1 MHFRGAESARD
12 WLCVTIVLSI
22 KEPAS
27 LGKQAIEQTAGCCV
41 TRIVQWCL
49 SLAVLIAKR
58 SNVFQSWVGVGMRG
72 TGGGVGGAWE
82 RGGVG
87 NEMTSLSTLQ
97 HVRRAMKRNVRV
109 ITTIMMMMIMMM
121 IIIITVS

>member
-1 MHFRGAESARD
+1 MIWGPVGESDVRANKMTSGDRKRLTTMHFRGADSARD

-82 RGGVG
+82 RGGG
-87 NEMTSLSTLQ
+87 GWE
-97 HVRRAMKRNVRV
+97 
-109 ITTIMMMMIMMM
+109 
-121 IIIITVS
+121 

>member
-49 SLAVLIAKR
+49 SLAVLIAKP
-58 SNVFQSWVGVGMRG
+58 SIVFQSWVGVGMRG
-72 TGGGVGGAWE
+72 TGGVRGKGGW
-82 RGGVG
+82 GVG

-109 ITTIMMMMIMMM
+109 ITTMVMMMMMMM
-121 IIIITVS
+121 IIIIIITVL

>member
-58 SNVFQSWVGVGMRG
+58 RIVFLLGVGLGMRG
-72 TGGGVGGAWE
+72 TGAGRGGPGETGVGGGE
-82 RGGVG
+82 
-87 NEMTSLSTLQ
+87 
-97 HVRRAMKRNVRV
+97 
-109 ITTIMMMMIMMM
+109 
-121 IIIITVS
+121 

>member
-58 SNVFQSWVGVGMRG
+58 RIVFLLGVGLGMRG
-72 TGGGVGGAWE
+72 TGAGRGGPGETGVGG
-82 RGGVG
+82 G
-87 NEMTSLSTLQ
+87 NEMTSLSTLLN
-97 HVRRAMKRNVRV
+97 VRRAMERNVRV
-109 ITTIMMMMIMMM
+109 ITTI
-121 IIIITVS
+121 

>member
-1 MHFRGAESARD
+1 MLMCIRTFSSDLGPVGESDVRANKTTSGDRKRLTTMHFRGAESARD

-72 TGGGVGGAWE
+72 EWRGVGGDVGK
-82 RGGVG
+82 GGWG
-87 NEMTSLSTLQ
+87 
-97 HVRRAMKRNVRV
+97 MK
-109 ITTIMMMMIMMM
+109 
-121 IIIITVS
+121 

>member
-27 LGKQAIEQTAGCCV
+27 LGKQAIEQTAGYCV

-58 SNVFQSWVGVGMRG
+58 RIVFLLGVGLGMRG
-72 TGGGVGGAWE
+72 TGAGGGGPGETGVGGGE
-82 RGGVG
+82 
-87 NEMTSLSTLQ
+87 
-97 HVRRAMKRNVRV
+97 
-109 ITTIMMMMIMMM
+109 
-121 IIIITVS
+121 

>member
-1 MHFRGAESARD
+1 MHFRGAESALD

-27 LGKQAIEQTAGCCV
+27 HGKQAIEQTAGYCV

-58 SNVFQSWVGVGMRG
+58 RIGFLLGVGLGMRG
-72 TGGGVGGAWE
+72 TGAGGGGPGETGVGG
-82 RGGVG
+82 
-87 NEMTSLSTLQ
+87 NEMMSLSTLQ
-97 HVRRAMKRNVRV
+97 NVRRAMKRNVRV
-109 ITTIMMMMIMMM
+109 ITTI
-121 IIIITVS
+121 